1 LASTNSWRI
10 QFLRALFFYTLKELR
25 CAKIDFVIG
34 SSQLNFNSP
43 PTVPRKI
50 SMKLNKI
57 MVLTCIT
64 AVVVTFLGCSN
75 TPKMM
80 TQPMPKSGFLPN
92 YGLLQFVPDTPKD
105 TKVWRYR
112 IAGVNPNQYTG
123 VILDPVILNQ
133 QPTQN
138 ISAESLT
145 QAKITLQ
152 DSMVQAVMNR
162 GNIRMVSQPGPGVV
176 RVSVGITGA
185 EASAD
190 SLQPWNFTPI
200 GLAANAAAY
209 AGGVNSKTPAL
220 VVESKIVDSKTN
232 QLLGEGLIVIEGESF
247 RTNSGSV
254 DSFVTMAK
262 KVVAESLRLSANPD
276 PTAKQ

>member
-1 LASTNSWRI
+1 
-10 QFLRALFFYTLKELR
+10 
-25 CAKIDFVIG
+25 
-34 SSQLNFNSP
+34 
-43 PTVPRKI
+43 
-50 SMKLNKI
+50 MKLQKI
-57 MVLTCIT
+57 IT
-64 AVVVTFLGCSN
+64 LICLIAMSVVFVGCSN

-80 TQPMPKSGFLPN
+80 SQPMPQSGFLPN
-92 YGLLQFVPDTPKD
+92 YALLQFVPDTPKD

-112 IAGVNPNQYTG
+112 KAGVDQSQYTS
-123 VILDPVILNQ
+123 VILDPVYLNQ
-133 QPTQN
+133 APTQN
-138 ISAESLT
+138 ITAESLV
-145 QAKITLQ
+145 QAKIALQ
-152 DSMVQAVMNR
+152 DSMVQAVMSR
-162 GNIRMVSQPGPGVV
+162 GNVRIVTKPGPGVV

-220 VVESKIVDSKTN
+220 VVESKIVDTQGN
-232 QLLGEGLIVIEGESF
+232 QLLGEGLITIEGESF

-262 KVVAESLRLSANPD
+262 KVVMESMRLSANPAA
-276 PTAKQ
+276 TSKQ